1 MFKETMLRPHQSQGR
16 LIGALGGATIHPP
29 PIWLMRQAGRYLP
42 EYREVRAKAGSF
54 LDLCLNPAL
63 AAEVTLQP
71 LRRFDLDAAIV
82 FSDILIVPYALGQT
96 VAFVEGEG
104 PRLEPLRSDSD
115 VAKLDPAATEARFA
129 PIYETLARVVSDLP
143 DGVPVIGF
151 CGAPWTVA
159 TYMVEG
165 GGSKDQAAAR
175 LWAYRSPD
183 SFQTL
188 IDLLVE
194 ISIAYLLGQ
203 VRAGAQVLQ
212 IFDSWAGSLPEDEFS
227 RWCSA
232 PTRAIV
238 AGVKA
243 QAPDIPIIGF
253 PRGAGSLAEA
263 YARETGIDAI
273 GCDTAMPLGFMRK
286 TLQPRLPVQGNLD
299 PLLLLAGGAHME
311 RRVEAI
317 LETLAGAPF
326 VFNLGHGIVPETPP
340 EHVARLVELV
350 KGKA

>member
-1 MFKETMLRPHQSQGR
+1 MLRPRESKSR
-16 LIGALGGATIHPP
+16 LIGALSGRAIDPP

-63 AAEVTLQP
+63 ATEVTLQP

-82 FSDILIVPYALGQT
+82 FSDILIVPYALGQK
-96 VAFVEGEG
+96 VEFVEGEG
-104 PRLEPLRSDSD
+104 PKLEPIRNGKELAR
-115 VAKLDPAATEARFA
+115 LDRASTEKRFA
-129 PIYETLARVVSDLP
+129 PVHETLARVVPGLP

-165 GGSKDQAAAR
+165 CGSKDQAEAR
-175 LWAYRSPD
+175 LWAYRDPN
-183 SFQTL
+183 SFQKL

-194 ISIAYLLGQ
+194 TSIAYLLGQ
-203 VRAGAQVLQ
+203 VKAGAGALQ
-212 IFDSWAGSLPEDEFS
+212 IFDSWAGSLPEDEFA
-227 RWCSA
+227 RWCTY

-243 QAPDIPIIGF
+243 QAPDVPIIGL
-253 PRGAGSLAEA
+253 PRGAGALAES

-273 GCDTAMPLGFMRK
+273 GCDTSMPLGFMRE

-311 RRVEAI
+311 ARVRTI
-317 LETLAGAPF
+317 LDTLGGAPF
-326 VFNLGHGIVPETPP
+326 VFNLGHGIAPDTPP
-340 EHVARLVELV
+340 EHVACLVELV